1 MKTRSKKCRNC
12 KEEFTPY
19 TSLQKFC
26 TKSECIRVFVD
37 ETKAKKWAKDK
48 REKKAELMTVTD
60 WVKIAQTAFNT
71 YIRERD
77 KSLGNPCFS
86 CRKPLPS
93 KFDAGHFMNANN
105 HWSVRFDE
113 RNVHAQCVH
122 CNQHLHGNLL
132 EYRNQLEF
140 YFGSAWLAQLE
151 RDAKETRK
159 FTIEELKEITSTYKQ
174 KLKDLKNNCE

>member
-37 ETKAKKWAKDK
+37 ESKAKKWAKDK
-48 REKKAELMTVTD
+48 REKKAELMTIQD
-60 WVKIAQTAFNT
+60 CIKIAQQVFNQ
-71 YIRERD
+71 YINERD
-77 KSLGNPCFS
+77 KGKPCIS
-86 CRKPLPS
+86 CGKHINGRVNAS
-93 KFDAGHFMNANN
+93 HYYNANN
-105 HWSVRFDE
+105 HWNLRFDE
-113 RNVHAQCVH
+113 RNVHSSCIT
-122 CNQHLHGNLL
+122 CNQYLSGNLI
-132 EYRNQLEF
+132 EYR
-140 YFGSAWLAQLE
+140 FGLVDRLGE
-151 RDAKETRK
+151 RLVEELDSEAKKTRK